1 MTQENTNQ
9 TLKDED
15 INDLV
20 PLLIEKLGTY
30 EDNLRDRVKINGIFN
45 EFEFNTR
52 KNFKKFIEL
61 SDKRYKRVK
70 SGNFLDRIISN
81 QKPVYEELSNQ
92 ILSNRFYTN
101 DQIEK
106 EAKKLLKKMNN
117 KDKEIYQLRK
127 EILKKSKNFTNN
139 EVLKRERFA
148 SASILRRQ
156 EYEKRKN
163 NILVSH
169 LDLIYRPGSQKK
181 KVKKDTNLPVVISDE
196 QKLENEI
203 NEFLVKKKY
212 FDDLM
217 QNDCKNLNENI
228 AEYKKYIKEMA
239 KKQKE
244 KEKEKE
250 NATKKDKSN
259 EKSFTFLTDGIKLL
273 SYKNDEIIDDKPIK
287 KEEPKID
294 IIQLMRFTKRG
305 NKKFFLEELKKKS
318 VERIK
323 TFQQRTKS
331 SKKNS
336 SRNNDNNPN
345 ELYENL
351 HILSRPISSNNT
363 INNFNNFKNT
373 IKTVKNEAEKGYYLQ
388 ENFNIKRNTM
398 NNLMDK
404 NAVPK
409 IDLYEDLL
417 KKTEKTNKIK
427 NINDNSYNLYKIFNN
442 DTYHKKLQM
451 CGGGFKTKHRDEK
464 NPQDVLDETKK
475 YLKELNEVKLKANIY
490 NEPKIKKEN
499 IVKDCLNIYKKS
511 DIVGRIN
518 KEIEEKN
525 NKMKRMVKREKERK
539 KVEELYVRKL
549 KEEIRKKKEEEQNM
563 ELAEKIRQN
572 LENDFSQNEDV
583 NLKLKY
589 ILSDA
594 VVKKNK
600 DNAYEDYKEFLEIAK
615 QKKANKLY
623 YNNDSVEENKIDQK
637 KFDKNYFN
645 KK

>member
-228 AEYKKYIKEMA
+228 AEYKW
-239 KKQKE
+239 QK
-244 KEKEKE
+244 
-250 NATKKDKSN
+250 
-259 EKSFTFLTDGIKLL
+259 
-273 SYKNDEIIDDKPIK
+273 
-287 KEEPKID
+287 
-294 IIQLMRFTKRG
+294 
-305 NKKFFLEELKKKS
+305 NKKKKK
-318 VERIK
+318 K
-323 TFQQRTKS
+323 KKKMQQK
-331 SKKNS
+331 
-336 SRNNDNNPN
+336 
-345 ELYENL
+345 
-351 HILSRPISSNNT
+351 
-363 INNFNNFKNT
+363 
-373 IKTVKNEAEKGYYLQ
+373 
-388 ENFNIKRNTM
+388 
-398 NNLMDK
+398 
-404 NAVPK
+404 
-409 IDLYEDLL
+409 
-417 KKTEKTNKIK
+417 KIK
-427 NINDNSYNLYKIFNN
+427 V
-442 DTYHKKLQM
+442 M
-451 CGGGFKTKHRDEK
+451 
-464 NPQDVLDETKK
+464 
-475 YLKELNEVKLKANIY
+475 
-490 NEPKIKKEN
+490 
-499 IVKDCLNIYKKS
+499 
-511 DIVGRIN
+511 
-518 KEIEEKN
+518 
-525 NKMKRMVKREKERK
+525 K
-539 KVEELYVRKL
+539 KVLL
-549 KEEIRKKKEEEQNM
+549 
-563 ELAEKIRQN
+563 
-572 LENDFSQNEDV
+572 F
-583 NLKLKY
+583 
-589 ILSDA
+589 
-594 VVKKNK
+594 
-600 DNAYEDYKEFLEIAK
+600 
-615 QKKANKLY
+615 
-623 YNNDSVEENKIDQK
+623 
-637 KFDKNYFN
+637 
-645 KK
+645 

>member
-181 KVKKDTNLPVVISDE
+181 KVKKDTNLPIVISDE